1 MTPASGGFIAIE
13 GPSGVGKS
21 TLVGLLTEELRQRG
35 LRVVSTKEPTDSN
48 LGKMARN
55 GTREFSELTL
65 ACLVVADRYHH
76 LEQTIRPAISDGAI
90 IVCDRYVPS
99 TLVLQQMDG
108 IDPGFLWALNQYA
121 DPPDLTIVLSGNP
134 ELSKR
139 RALQRGIY
147 SRFHAGDAEAEH
159 ALYQQVSQELEQANW
174 NILQR
179 TVAEESAAE
188 VLADLL
194 PQILDHLP
202 ERLT

>member
-1 MTPASGGFIAIE
+1 MTSAPGAFIAIE

-21 TLVGLLTEELRQRG
+21 TLVGLLAEELQRRD
-35 LRVVSTKEPTDSN
+35 LTVVRTKEPSDSK
-48 LGKMARN
+48 LGDMARN

-76 LEQTIRPAISDGAI
+76 LEQTIRPAIADGAI
-90 IVCDRYVPS
+90 VVCDRYVPS

-159 ALYQQVSQELEQANW
+159 ALYRQVSRELEHANW
-174 NILQR
+174 NVLQR
-179 TVAEESAAE
+179 TVAEKSASE
-188 VLADLL
+188 ILIDLL
-194 PQILDHLP
+194 PQILDQLP
-202 ERLT
+202 ERSA